1 MNDSFDIR
9 EERYAGGSTEK
20 DFENALRPLN
30 FSDFS
35 GQQKVVEN
43 LEVFVEAAKYRGEP
57 LDHTLLHGPPGLGK
71 TTLSNII
78 ANELG
83 VGFKLTSG
91 PVLDKPGDLAGI
103 LTSLEPRDVLFIDE
117 IHRLSPVV
125 EEYLYSAM
133 EDYRIDIMIDK
144 GPSARSIQI
153 DLNPFTLVGATTR
166 SGLLTAPL
174 RARFGINMHLEYYDP
189 ETLSRIVERSARLLN
204 VPITEDA
211 ALEIAGRS
219 RGTPR
224 IANALL
230 RRVRDFAQ
238 VKGTGGIDTKITKIA
253 LSALNIDK
261 YGLDEIDNKILLTI
275 IDKFRGGPVGIS
287 TIATAIGEDA
297 GTVEEVYE
305 PFLIMEGFI
314 KRTSRGRMATELAYS
329 HFGRNLYSNR
339 SLFDQSQDSNVG
351 EPTLFD
357 M

>member
-1 MNDSFDIR
+1 MTEDFDIR
-9 EERYAGGSTEK
+9 DERTTPSERE
-20 DFENALRPLN
+20 FENALRPPK
-30 FSDFS
+30 FQDFS
-35 GQQKVVEN
+35 GQSKVVEN

-83 VGFKLTSG
+83 VGFKITSG

-103 LTSLEPRDVLFIDE
+103 LTSLEANDVLFIDE

-153 DLNPFTLVGATTR
+153 DLNPFTLIGATTR

-174 RARFGINMHLEYYDP
+174 RARFGINLHLEYYDP
-189 ETLSRIVERSARLLN
+189 QTLARIIKRSARILN
-204 VPITEDA
+204 VPINDEA
-211 ALEIAGRS
+211 AMEISRRS

-238 VKGTGGIDTKITKIA
+238 VKGNGSIDTVIA
-253 LSALNIDK
+253 RLSLTALNIDQ
-261 YGLDEIDNKILLTI
+261 YGLDEIDNRILLTI
-275 IDKFRGGPVGIS
+275 IDKFQGGPVGVS

-297 GTVEEVYE
+297 GTLEEVYE
-305 PFLIMEGFI
+305 PYLIMEGFI
-314 KRTSRGRMATELAYS
+314 KRTQRGRMVTELAYQ
-329 HFGRNLYSNR
+329 HLGRNIYTSNAKEPG
-339 SLFDQSQDSNVG
+339 LFD
-351 EPTLFD
+351 
-357 M
+357 

>member
-1 MNDSFDIR
+1 MSEDFDIR
-9 EERYAGGSTEK
+9 EERFAQGEK
-20 DFENALRPLN
+20 DFENALRPLS

-35 GQQKVVEN
+35 GQKKVVEN

-83 VGFKLTSG
+83 VGFKITSG

-103 LTSLEPRDVLFIDE
+103 LTSLEKNDVLFIDE

-174 RARFGINMHLEYYDP
+174 RARFGINMHLEYYEP
-189 ETLSRIVERSARLLN
+189 KTLQTIIERSAGILG

-238 VKGTGGIDTKITKIA
+238 VKGNGMIDTKITKIA
-253 LSALNIDK
+253 LTALNIDK

-275 IDKFRGGPVGIS
+275 IDKFKGGPVGIT

-314 KRTSRGRMATELAYS
+314 KRTPRGRMVTELAYK
-329 HFGRNLYSNR
+329 HFGRNPYGGNIMQP
-339 SLFDQSQDSNVG
+339 SLFD
-351 EPTLFD
+351 
-357 M
+357 